1 MNSRIITY
9 VAVLL
14 IAPIASGCVRMPPK
28 QKKPEIKKVILVD
41 YGLESPRRYFT
52 S

>member
-1 MNSRIITY
+1 MNSKIIRYLT
-9 VAVLL
+9 VLL
-14 IAPIASGCVRMPPK
+14 ILPIASACVRVPPK

-41 YGLESPRRYFT
+41 YALESPRRYFT